1 MSKLTINQF
10 HSGSAIG
17 DAITNQMRMLRD
29 FLRGNGY
36 QSEIYAE
43 HIAQGLEA
51 EIHPISQYKENPEH
65 ILVVHHSMGITPKV
79 FDRVKSLSDKKILIY
94 HNITPEKYF
103 DDVGTKN
110 AIRLGLDQTREYRD
124 YMEYYIADS
133 NYNRKDLLDVG
144 YPDSIDIIPVQI
156 SLNRFD
162 TCNADERILK
172 QTESTTNILFV
183 GRIVWNKR
191 QLDVVKAFA
200 VYHKHFNTNSKLY
213 LVGDTGMQG
222 YVHEIKMLAQELEID
237 DAVVLTGKVSEEE
250 LKAYYQ
256 NAALFLCM
264 SEHEGF
270 GVPLLEA
277 MKMQIPVV
285 ALRSSAVPET
295 MGGAGIIINRKN
307 YAYIGALIDEI
318 VTNKELNRRMV
329 QRQNV
334 RIKEVEQVDSGKLL
348 LQAVEKMQNKSRKKT
363 IQMQG
368 PFETSYSLAIVNRKL
383 IEAIDDRAE
392 ADVSIY
398 CTEGPGDYSPKES
411 DLKGIPH
418 AKKLWL
424 KSAECPYPDVTIRNM
439 YPPRVHDVRGGLNF
453 QAFGWEESVIPQEYI
468 DNFNRYL
475 DGIGTMSDYVTEKLI
490 ECGLKIPVKTM
501 GIGVELC
508 KEYDRI
514 SGYPLKTKK
523 THKFLHIS
531 SAFPRKGVDI
541 LLEGYFEAF
550 TASDDVCLVLKTFP
564 NPHNTVA
571 DILKKLQD
579 HYPKGPEVEWINCD
593 LNQKELYSLYKAADC
608 YVQVARGEGFGLPV
622 AEAMLAKI
630 PVIVSANSGM
640 ADFCTNETAWLVGY
654 DLEPAKTHVLAE
666 GERKISFWAE
676 PRKEDLK
683 RLMRYFVFDLQTQEC
698 EAKVRSAYELIST
711 QFTWDAVA
719 ERWLQFIDQVEKK
732 RCTPKVAMVTTWNN
746 KCGIAEYTRM
756 AIESSN
762 HNVKYQVYPNYGV
775 ELLHKDEEYVQKRT
789 WHSAFFGN
797 MDSLVKEL
805 LASSNDIVHFQFN
818 FGFFELQ
825 QFGAAI
831 EKLAQQ
837 KKVVITFHKTD
848 DGIVSGKRVSLRSI
862 VSSLN
867 QCSAIVVHQSDDIQ
881 RLKNYGVKEEVIV
894 CITHGQLVYPQIP
907 ASFVKE
913 KNGIK
918 SSLVIGSY
926 GFLLPHKGI
935 KEVIQAMPEILKTYP
950 DAIYTPV
957 CALHEAAESKK
968 YYLEC
973 QEEIEKLNL
982 ADHVHM
988 ETRYLTNDE
997 SMKLLQAC
1005 DIMCMPYHPST
1016 ESASGA
1022 VRFCL
1027 ATCRPIITT
1036 KQPIFEEFSDFTFQI
1051 EKSSPE
1057 DIASAIISIS
1067 KNDIKKEEYVLG
1079 EKIYIARTSWHVAA
1093 EKHSV
1098 LYHQILQND

>member
-10 HSGSAIG
+10 HSGSAVG

-29 FLRGNGY
+29 FLRSNGY

-43 HIAQGLEA
+43 LVAQELES
-51 EIHPISQYKENPEH
+51 EIHHISQYKENPEH

-79 FDRVKSLSDKKILIY
+79 FDRVKNLSDKKMLIY

-103 DDVGTKN
+103 DDLGTKN
-110 AIRLGLDQTREYRD
+110 AIRLGLEQAREYRD

-133 NYNRKDLLDVG
+133 NYNRKDLLDMG
-144 YPDSIDIIPVQI
+144 YPNNIDIIPVQI

-162 TCNADERILK
+162 SCNADESILK

-183 GRIVWNKR
+183 GRIVWNKQ
-191 QLDVVKAFA
+191 QLDAVKAFA
-200 VYHKHFNTNSKLY
+200 VYHKHFNPNSKLY

-222 YVHEIKMLAQELEID
+222 YVQEIKMLAQELEIED
-237 DAVVLTGKVSEEE
+237 VVVISGKVSEEE

-256 NAALFLCM
+256 NADLFLCM

-295 MGGAGIIINRKN
+295 MGGAGIIVNRKN
-307 YAYIGALIDEI
+307 YAYIGALIDEL
-318 VTNKELNRRMV
+318 VTNKELNRRVV
-329 QRQNV
+329 QRQNM
-334 RIKEVEQVDSGKLL
+334 RIKEVEQLDSGKLL
-348 LQAVEKMQNKSRKKT
+348 LQAVERMLNKSRKKT

-383 IEAIDDRAE
+383 IEAVDDRAE
-392 ADVSIY
+392 SDVSIY

-411 DLKGIPH
+411 DLKKIPH
-418 AKKLWL
+418 ARKLWL

-439 YPPRVHDVRGGLNF
+439 YPPRVHDVKGGLNF
-453 QAFGWEESVIPQEYI
+453 QAFGWEESVIPKEYI

-508 KEYDRI
+508 EGYDRI
-514 SGYPLKTKK
+514 PGYPLKTRK

-579 HYPKGPEVEWINCD
+579 QYPNSPEVEWINCD
-593 LNQKELYSLYKAADC
+593 LSQKELYSLYKVADC

-640 ADFCTNETAWLVGY
+640 ADFCNSETAWLVGY

-666 GERKISFWAE
+666 KEEKISFWAE

-683 RLMRYFVFDLQTQEC
+683 RLLRYFVSDIQTQER
-698 EAKVRSAYELIST
+698 EAKVRSAYQLIST
-711 QFTWDAVA
+711 QFTWNAVA
-719 ERWLQFIDQVEKK
+719 ERWSQFVAQVEKN
-732 RCTPKVAMVTTWNN
+732 RCKPKVAMVTTWNN

-756 AIESSN
+756 AIESSS
-762 HNVKYQVYPNYGV
+762 HNVRYQVYPNYGV
-775 ELLHKDEEYVQKRT
+775 ELLRKDEEYVQKRT

-805 LASSNDIVHFQFN
+805 LDSSNDIVHFQFN
-818 FGFFELQ
+818 YGFFELR
-825 QFGAAI
+825 QFAAAI
-831 EKLAQQ
+831 ERLSKK
-837 KKVVITFHKTD
+837 KKVVVTFHKTD
-848 DGIVSGKRVSLRSI
+848 DGVVSGKRVSLRSI

-867 QCSAIVVHQSDDIQ
+867 HCSAIVVHQRDDIQ
-881 RLKNYGVKEEVIV
+881 RLKNYGVKEDRIFF
-894 CITHGQLVYPQIP
+894 IKHGQLIYPQIP
-907 ASFVKE
+907 ASFAKE
-913 KNGIK
+913 KNKIQ

-950 DAIYTPV
+950 DAVYTPV
-957 CALHEAAESKK
+957 CALHESVESKN

-973 QEEIEKLNL
+973 QEEIKKLDLEN
-982 ADHVHM
+982 HVRM

-1005 DIMCMPYHPST
+1005 DVMCMPYHPST

-1027 ATCRPIITT
+1027 AACRPIITT
-1036 KQPIFEEFSDFTFQI
+1036 KQPIFEEFSDFTVQI
-1051 EKSSPE
+1051 EKASPE
-1057 DIASAIISIS
+1057 DIAGAVISIT
-1067 KNDIKKEEYVLG
+1067 KNDSKRAQYVSG
-1079 EKIYIARTSWHVAA
+1079 EKTYIAGTSWHIAA
-1093 EKHSV
+1093 EKHCD
-1098 LYHQILQND
+1098 LYQNLLQNG